1 MDFIRQIELLDP
13 KQIENKSITL
23 VGAGATGSY
32 VALQLAQLGWG
43 DSVRGQGVLKVFD
56 ADVIEEHNLCNQAYE
71 IAQIGKPKVEALQ
84 ELIKRK
90 CGFDIEV
97 YNEMVTEETDPAL
110 VQSNYVFI
118 LTDTMSS
125 RKEIFDKFLR
135 FSFKTDLVIE
145 TRLGLRDGRIYAF
158 SPHSSDQRD
167 EWEKTLYSDEEA
179 ETSACGASSSIV
191 PSVVF
196 LASLAVQRVLH
207 HFDAEHGNENLKRMG
222 SKNPFWNEIQYSLFP
237 ESFYLKQFGE
247 KEVPIMTT

>member
-90 CGFDIEV
+90 CG
-97 YNEMVTEETDPAL
+97 L
-110 VQSNYVFI
+110 FI
-118 LTDTMSS
+118 CL
-125 RKEIFDKFLR
+125 
-135 FSFKTDLVIE
+135 
-145 TRLGLRDGRIYAF
+145 
-158 SPHSSDQRD
+158 
-167 EWEKTLYSDEEA
+167 
-179 ETSACGASSSIV
+179 
-191 PSVVF
+191 
-196 LASLAVQRVLH
+196 
-207 HFDAEHGNENLKRMG
+207 
-222 SKNPFWNEIQYSLFP
+222 
-237 ESFYLKQFGE
+237 
-247 KEVPIMTT
+247 